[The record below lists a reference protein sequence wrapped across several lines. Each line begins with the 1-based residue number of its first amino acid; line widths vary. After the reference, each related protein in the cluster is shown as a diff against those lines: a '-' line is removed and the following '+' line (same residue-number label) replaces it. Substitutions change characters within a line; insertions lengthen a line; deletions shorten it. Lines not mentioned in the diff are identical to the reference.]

1 MSQGHLRDRRK
12 TVVLVCDETRAR
24 VIDIKFRKAPRG
36 HGKKLMFYC
45 NLTYIVTYIVT
56 VK

>member
-45 NLTYIVTYIVT
+45 NLTYIVHILLL
-56 VK
+56 